1 MVKKPLRNVAYNYLY
16 DSIITNKLS
25 PGQAIVEQEI
35 SDLLGVS
42 RTPIREALKQLTAE
56 RLVRHIPARGTFVE
70 EMSTQDVEELF
81 EIRMIFEETA
91 LKWAI
96 DKITDGELDEMERA
110 LNSLN
115 DDVAQPEDFYCIDRK
130 LHDLI
135 LRYGRNRRM
144 IEFLDNVNSQLERL
158 RRISAMTPK
167 RLEKSKIEHLEIL
180 CAIKERNL
188 EKAVGALHSHLK
200 NVEKSTLDVCEQARL
215 KITKL

>member
-1 MVKKPLRNVAYNYLY
+1 VAKKPLRNVAYNYLY
-16 DSIITNKLS
+16 DSIIANKLL
-25 PGQAIVEQEI
+25 PGQVIVEQEI

-56 RLVRHIPARGTFVE
+56 RLVRHIPGRGTFVE

-81 EIRMIFEETA
+81 EIRAMFEETA

-96 DKITDGELDEMERA
+96 DKITNAEIDEMEQA
-110 LNSLN
+110 FNSLK
-115 DDVAQPEDFYCIDRK
+115 DDGTSRPEEFYSSDRK

-144 IEFLDNVNSQLERL
+144 IEFLNTVNSQLERL
-158 RRISAMTPK
+158 RRVSSLTPN
-167 RLEKSKIEHLEIL
+167 RLEKSKKEHLAIL
-180 CAIKERNL
+180 YAIKERNL
-188 EKAVGALHSHLK
+188 EKAVGALRAHLK

-215 KITKL
+215 KNY